1 MNLKMIFAA
10 TALAAMTMSSCS
22 SDTPVDPTANIARG
36 ETTYATFN
44 LSLKTTGSRANGDD
58 NADEREQT
66 VNKMHLYI
74 FGGGILEVDHA
85 ITDSYTFGNKVG
97 PVQLTT
103 GEKVVYAVAGDLKV
117 NDAEFTATVE
127 STRLS
132 DFEKILFDALADDI
146 ATADNFLM
154 AGKEEVTVTKSTEQA
169 PCQVSVSIT
178 RAATKTQ
185 LKYGGEDGTVNVRP
199 TINAAFAEPKF
210 AMMQCAE
217 TMWLTPGNYT
227 QASKVNNSGT
237 YKGYTTVP
245 TTVAEDLFC
254 DAVNASDKNLDFNE
268 SLDNSLYTG
277 EAYNAKPVTG
287 NTTFALVRLKA
298 TPSKICDSYDKNTK
312 TYKYSGSLGSNGT
325 FWVLAKNVAAT
336 GSFIFASDNDYNIL
350 YFASQSKANTAKTA
364 LGLGTDWKVYEYT
377 NGNVYYRVN
386 LITDPSAAA
395 DGPDKYCALRNHFY
409 KITVTD
415 IKALGAPNAPGVVP
429 TDPDQPLESDA
440 WLDATIDAEPWV
452 AIDMDNTTLQ

>member
-58 NADEREQT
+58 NADEREQA
-66 VNKMHLYI
+66 VSKMHLYI

-146 ATADNFLM
+146 ATPNNFLM

-169 PCQVSVSIT
+169 PCQVTVSIT

-199 TINAAFAEPKF
+199 TINATFADAKF
-210 AMMQCAE
+210 VMMQCAE

-227 QASKVNNSGT
+227 QASKVNNKGT
-237 YKGYTTVP
+237 YSGYTEVPNTV
-245 TTVAEDLFC
+245 DDKLFC
-254 DAVNASDKNLDFNE
+254 DAVTDFSEN
-268 SLDNSLYTG
+268 LDNSRYTG
-277 EAYNAKPVTG
+277 EAYNENPVTG

-298 TPSKICDSYDKNTK
+298 TPNPSKICNGYDTTNK
-312 TYKYSGSLGSNGT
+312 TYSYGGSLSSNGT
-325 FWVLAKNVAAT
+325 FYVLAKKDVKTA
-336 GSFIFASDNDYNIL
+336 SYIFASDNDYNIL
-350 YFASQSKANTAKTA
+350 YFASTGNASTVKSK
-364 LGLGTDWKVYEYT
+364 LGLGSEWTVETYT

-386 LITDPSAAA
+386 LMTN
-395 DGPDKYCALRNHFY
+395 PDATVLKEKYCALRNHFY

-452 AIDMDNTTLQ
+452 AVDMNNTTLQ

>member
-22 SDTPVDPTANIARG
+22 SDTPVDATENIARG

-146 ATADNFLM
+146 ATAGNFLM

-169 PCQVSVSIT
+169 PCQVTVSIT

-199 TINAAFAEPKF
+199 TINATFADAQF
-210 AMMQCAE
+210 VMMQCAE

-237 YKGYTTVP
+237 YTGYTTVP
-245 TTVAEDLFC
+245 ATVDDDLFC
-254 DAVNASDKNLDFNE
+254 AAVTDFSEN
-268 SLDNSLYTG
+268 LDNSLYTG
-277 EAYNAKPVTG
+277 EAYNENPVTG

-298 TPSKICDSYDKNTK
+298 TPSKICDSYNKNDK

-325 FWVLAKNVAAT
+325 FWVLAKNVAPT

-377 NGNVYYRVN
+377 NGYVYYRVN
-386 LITDPSAAA
+386 LVTNPDATDLKE
-395 DGPDKYCALRNHFY
+395 KYCALRNHFY

-429 TDPDQPLESDA
+429 TDPDQPLEADA

-452 AIDMDNTTLQ
+452 AVDMDNTTLQ

>member
-10 TALAAMTMSSCS
+10 TVLAAMTMSSCS
-22 SDTPVDPTANIARG
+22 SDTPVDATENIARG

-66 VNKMHLYI
+66 VSKMHLYI

-117 NDAEFTATVE
+117 NDAEFTAVAEGTE
-127 STRLS
+127 GAQPTRLS
-132 DFEKILFDALADDI
+132 TFEKILFDALSEDI
-146 ATADNFLM
+146 ANENNFLM
-154 AGKEEVTVTKSTEQA
+154 AGSEKVTVTKSTEDK
-169 PCQVSVSIT
+169 PCEVTVSIT

-185 LKYGGEDGTVNVRP
+185 LKYGNPDVTVRP
-199 TINAAFAEPKF
+199 TINAKF
-210 AMMQCAE
+210 SDAKFVMMQCAE

-227 QASKVNNSGT
+227 QASKVNNKGT
-237 YKGYTTVP
+237 YSGYTEVPNTVD
-245 TTVAEDLFC
+245 EDLFC
-254 DAVNASDKNLDFNE
+254 DAVTDFSEN
-268 SLDNSLYTG
+268 LDNSLYTG
-277 EAYNAKPVTG
+277 EAYNENPVTG

-298 TPSKICDSYDKNTK
+298 TPTKICTNYTKATNTY
-312 TYKYSGSLGSNGT
+312 TYGNTTGTNGT
-325 FWVLAKNVAAT
+325 FYVITKPDPKT
-336 GSFIFASDNDYNIL
+336 GSYIFASDNDYNIL
-350 YFASQSKANTAKTA
+350 YFASQSTANSVKGTQG
-364 LGLGTDWKVYEYT
+364 LGLGSEWKVETYT
-377 NGNVYYRVN
+377 NGYVYYRVN
-386 LITDPSAAA
+386 LMTNPDATDLKE
-395 DGPDKYCALRNHFY
+395 KYCALRNHFY

-429 TDPDQPLESDA
+429 TDPDQPLEADA
-440 WLDATIDAEPWV
+440 WLDATITAEPWV
-452 AIDMDNTTLQ
+452 AVDMNNTTLQ

>member
-22 SDTPVDPTANIARG
+22 SDTPVDATENIARG

-146 ATADNFLM
+146 ATAGNFLM

-169 PCQVSVSIT
+169 PCQVTVSIT

-199 TINAAFAEPKF
+199 TINATFADAQF
-210 AMMQCAE
+210 VMMQCAE

-245 TTVAEDLFC
+245 ATVDDDLFC
-254 DAVNASDKNLDFNE
+254 AAVTDFSEN
-268 SLDNSLYTG
+268 LDNSLYTG
-277 EAYNAKPVTG
+277 EAYNENPVTG

-298 TPSKICDSYDKNTK
+298 TPSKICDSYNKNDK
-312 TYKYSGSLGSNGT
+312 TYKYSGSLTNGT
-325 FWVLAKNVAAT
+325 FYVLAKKDAKTA
-336 GSFIFASDNDYNIL
+336 SYIFASDNNYNIL
-350 YFASQSKANTAKTA
+350 YFASTSKAGSVKSA
-364 LGLGTDWKVYEYT
+364 LGLGSEWTVETYT

-386 LITDPSAAA
+386 LITDPAAAA

-429 TDPDQPLESDA
+429 TDPDQPLEADA

-452 AIDMDNTTLQ
+452 AVDMDNTTLQ

>member
-58 NADEREQT
+58 NADEREQA
-66 VNKMHLYI
+66 VSKMHLYI

-277 EAYNAKPVTG
+277 EAYNEKPFTG

-298 TPSKICDSYDKNTK
+298 TPKQICDSYDTKTK
-312 TYKYSGSLGSNGT
+312 TYKYSGSLTNGT
-325 FWVLAKNVAAT
+325 FYVLAKKDAT
-336 GSFIFASDNDYNIL
+336 TASYIFASDNEYNIL
-350 YFASQSKANTAKTA
+350 YFASTTKANQAKTA
-364 LGLGTDWKVYEYT
+364 LGLGTGWSVETYT
-377 NGNVYYRVN
+377 NGYVYYRVN
-386 LITDPSAAA
+386 LITN
-395 DGPDKYCALRNHFY
+395 PDTTDLKEKYCALRNHFY

-429 TDPDQPLESDA
+429 TDPDQPLEADA
-440 WLDATIDAEPWV
+440 WLAATIDAEPWV

>member
-22 SDTPVDPTANIARG
+22 SDTPVDATENIARG

-146 ATADNFLM
+146 ATAGNFLM

-169 PCQVSVSIT
+169 PCQVTVSIT

-199 TINAAFAEPKF
+199 TINATFADAQF
-210 AMMQCAE
+210 VMMQCAE

-245 TTVAEDLFC
+245 ATVDDDLFC
-254 DAVNASDKNLDFNE
+254 AAVTDFSEN
-268 SLDNSLYTG
+268 LDNSLYTG
-277 EAYNAKPVTG
+277 EAYNENPVTG

-298 TPSKICDSYDKNTK
+298 TPSKICDSYNKNDK

-325 FWVLAKNVAAT
+325 FWVLAKNVTPT

-377 NGNVYYRVN
+377 NGYVYYRVN
-386 LITDPSAAA
+386 LVTNPDATDLKE
-395 DGPDKYCALRNHFY
+395 KYCALRNHFY

-429 TDPDQPLESDA
+429 TDPDQPLEADA

-452 AIDMDNTTLQ
+452 AVDMDNTTLQ

>member
-22 SDTPVDPTANIARG
+22 SDTPVDATENIARG

-66 VNKMHLYI
+66 VSKMHLYI

-146 ATADNFLM
+146 ATAGNFLM

-169 PCQVSVSIT
+169 PCQVTVSIT

-199 TINAAFAEPKF
+199 TINATFADAQF
-210 AMMQCAE
+210 VMMQCAE

-245 TTVAEDLFC
+245 ATVDDDLFC
-254 DAVNASDKNLDFNE
+254 AAVTDFSEN
-268 SLDNSLYTG
+268 LDNSLYTG
-277 EAYNAKPVTG
+277 EAYNENPVTG

-298 TPSKICDSYDKNTK
+298 TPSKICDSYNKNDK

-325 FWVLAKNVAAT
+325 FWVLAKNVAPT

-377 NGNVYYRVN
+377 NGYVYYRVN
-386 LITDPSAAA
+386 LVTNPDATDLKE
-395 DGPDKYCALRNHFY
+395 KYCALRNHFY

-429 TDPDQPLESDA
+429 TDPDQPLEADA

-452 AIDMDNTTLQ
+452 AVDMDNTTLQ

>member
-22 SDTPVDPTANIARG
+22 SDTPVDATENIARG

-146 ATADNFLM
+146 ATAGNFLM

-169 PCQVSVSIT
+169 PCQVTVSIT

-199 TINAAFAEPKF
+199 TINATFADAQF
-210 AMMQCAE
+210 VMMQCAE

-245 TTVAEDLFC
+245 ATVDDDLFC
-254 DAVNASDKNLDFNE
+254 AAVTDFSEN
-268 SLDNSLYTG
+268 LDNSLYTG
-277 EAYNAKPVTG
+277 EAYNENPVTG

-298 TPSKICDSYDKNTK
+298 TPSKICDSYNKNDK

-325 FWVLAKNVAAT
+325 FWVLAKNVAPT

-377 NGNVYYRVN
+377 NGYVYYRVN
-386 LITDPSAAA
+386 LVTNPDATDLKE
-395 DGPDKYCALRNHFY
+395 KYCALRNHFY

-429 TDPDQPLESDA
+429 TDPDQPLEADA

-452 AIDMDNTTLQ
+452 AVDMDNTTLQ

>member
-10 TALAAMTMSSCS
+10 TALAAMKMSSCS

-58 NADEREQT
+58 NADEREQA
-66 VNKMHLYI
+66 VSKMHLYI

-154 AGKEEVTVTKSTEQA
+154 AGKEVVTVTKSTEQA

-185 LKYGGEDGTVNVRP
+185 LKYGGEDGAVNVRP
-199 TINAAFAEPKF
+199 TINATFADAKF
-210 AMMQCAE
+210 VMMQCAE

-227 QASKVNNSGT
+227 QASKVNNKGT
-237 YKGYTTVP
+237 YSGYTEVPNTVD
-245 TTVAEDLFC
+245 ENLFC
-254 DAVNASDKNLDFNE
+254 DAVTDFSEN
-268 SLDNSLYTG
+268 LDNSRYTG
-277 EAYNAKPVTG
+277 EAYNENPVTG

-298 TPSKICDSYDKNTK
+298 TPKQICDSYDKNTK

-336 GSFIFASDNDYNIL
+336 GSFIFASDNEYNIL
-350 YFASQSKANTAKTA
+350 YFANQSKVNTAKTA
-364 LGLGTDWKVYEYT
+364 LGLGTDWKAYEYT

-386 LITDPSAAA
+386 LMTNPDATDLKE
-395 DGPDKYCALRNHFY
+395 KYCALRNHFY

-415 IKALGAPNAPGVVP
+415 IKALGAPTAPGVVP
-429 TDPDQPLESDA
+429 TDPDQPLESDS
-440 WLDATIDAEPWV
+440 WLAADITCADWNPIDQNA
-452 AIDMDNTTLQ
+452 TLQ

>member
-58 NADEREQT
+58 NADEREQA
-66 VNKMHLYI
+66 VSKMHLYI

-185 LKYGGEDGTVNVRP
+185 LKYDTTEGAVNVRP
-199 TINAAFAEPKF
+199 TINATFADAKF

-245 TTVAEDLFC
+245 ATVADNLFC
-254 DAVNASDKNLDFNE
+254 DAVTDFSEN
-268 SLDNSLYTG
+268 LDNSLYTG
-277 EAYNAKPVTG
+277 EAYNEKPFTG

-298 TPSKICDSYDKNTK
+298 TPKQICDSYDTKTK
-312 TYKYSGSLGSNGT
+312 TYKYSGSLTNGT
-325 FWVLAKNVAAT
+325 FYVLAKKDAT
-336 GSFIFASDNDYNIL
+336 TASYIFASDNEYNIL
-350 YFASQSKANTAKTA
+350 YFASTTKANQAKTA
-364 LGLGTDWKVYEYT
+364 LGLGTGWSVETYT
-377 NGNVYYRVN
+377 NGYVYYRVN
-386 LITDPSAAA
+386 LITN
-395 DGPDKYCALRNHFY
+395 PDATDLKEKYCALRNHFY

-429 TDPDQPLESDA
+429 TDPDQPLEADA
-440 WLDATIDAEPWV
+440 WLDATITADPWV
-452 AIDMDNTTLQ
+452 AIDMNNTTLQ

>member
-22 SDTPVDPTANIARG
+22 SDTPVDATENIARG

-58 NADEREQT
+58 NADEREQA
-66 VNKMHLYI
+66 VSKMHLYI

-185 LKYGGEDGTVNVRP
+185 LKYDTTEGAVNVRP
-199 TINAAFAEPKF
+199 TINAKFADAKF

-227 QASKVNNSGT
+227 QASKPTQSNKGT
-237 YKGYTTVP
+237 YTGYTEVP
-245 TTVAEDLFC
+245 NTVADNLFC
-254 DAVNASDKNLDFNE
+254 DAVTDFSEN
-268 SLDNSLYTG
+268 LDNSRYTG
-277 EAYNAKPVTG
+277 EAYNENPVTG

-298 TPSKICDSYDKNTK
+298 TPKQICDSYDTKTK
-312 TYKYSGSLGSNGT
+312 TYKYSGSLTNGT
-325 FWVLAKNVAAT
+325 FYVLAKKDAT
-336 GSFIFASDNDYNIL
+336 TASYIFASDNEYNIL
-350 YFASQSKANTAKTA
+350 YFASTTKANQAKTA
-364 LGLGTDWKVYEYT
+364 LGLGTGWSVETYT
-377 NGNVYYRVN
+377 NGYVYYRVN
-386 LITDPSAAA
+386 LMTNPDATDLKE
-395 DGPDKYCALRNHFY
+395 KYCALRNHFY

-429 TDPDQPLESDA
+429 TDPDQPLEADA
-440 WLDATIDAEPWV
+440 WLDATITAEPWV
-452 AIDMDNTTLQ
+452 AVDMNNTTLQ

>member
-58 NADEREQT
+58 NADEREQA
-66 VNKMHLYI
+66 VSKMHLYI

-154 AGKEEVTVTKSTEQA
+154 AGKEVVTVTKSTEQA

-185 LKYGGEDGTVNVRP
+185 LKYGGEDGAVNVRP
-199 TINAAFAEPKF
+199 TINATFADAKF
-210 AMMQCAE
+210 VMMQCAE

-227 QASKVNNSGT
+227 QASKVNNKGT
-237 YKGYTTVP
+237 YSGYTEVPNTVD
-245 TTVAEDLFC
+245 ENLFC
-254 DAVNASDKNLDFNE
+254 DAVTDFSEN
-268 SLDNSLYTG
+268 LDNSRYTG
-277 EAYNAKPVTG
+277 EAYNENPVTG

-298 TPSKICDSYDKNTK
+298 TPKQICDSYDKNTK

-336 GSFIFASDNDYNIL
+336 GSFIFASDNEYNIL
-350 YFASQSKANTAKTA
+350 YFANQSKVNTAKTA
-364 LGLGTDWKVYEYT
+364 LGLGTDWKAYEYT

-386 LITDPSAAA
+386 LMTNPDATDLKE
-395 DGPDKYCALRNHFY
+395 KYCALRNHFY

-415 IKALGAPNAPGVVP
+415 IKALGAPTAPGVVP
-429 TDPDQPLESDA
+429 TDPDQPLESDS
-440 WLDATIDAEPWV
+440 WLAADITCADWNPIDQNA
-452 AIDMDNTTLQ
+452 TLQ

>member
-58 NADEREQT
+58 NADEREQA
-66 VNKMHLYI
+66 VSKMHLYI

-277 EAYNAKPVTG
+277 EAYNEKPFTG

-298 TPSKICDSYDKNTK
+298 TPKQICDSYDTKTK
-312 TYKYSGSLGSNGT
+312 TYKYSGSLTNGT
-325 FWVLAKNVAAT
+325 FYVLAKKDAT
-336 GSFIFASDNDYNIL
+336 TASYIFASDNEYNIL
-350 YFASQSKANTAKTA
+350 YFASTTKANQAKTA
-364 LGLGTDWKVYEYT
+364 LGLGTGWSVETYT
-377 NGNVYYRVN
+377 NGYVYYRVN
-386 LITDPSAAA
+386 LITN
-395 DGPDKYCALRNHFY
+395 PDATDLKEKYCALRNHFY

>member
-22 SDTPVDPTANIARG
+22 SDTPVDATENIARG

-185 LKYGGEDGTVNVRP
+185 LKYGGEDGAVNVRP
-199 TINAAFAEPKF
+199 TINATFADAKF
-210 AMMQCAE
+210 VMMQCAE

-227 QASKVNNSGT
+227 QASKVNNKGT
-237 YKGYTTVP
+237 YSGYTEVPNTVD
-245 TTVAEDLFC
+245 ENLFC
-254 DAVNASDKNLDFNE
+254 DAVTDFSEN
-268 SLDNSLYTG
+268 LDNSRYTG
-277 EAYNAKPVTG
+277 EAYNENPVTG

-298 TPSKICDSYDKNTK
+298 TPKQICDSYDKNTK

-336 GSFIFASDNDYNIL
+336 GSFIFASDNEYNIL
-350 YFASQSKANTAKTA
+350 YFANQSKANTAKTA
-364 LGLGTDWKVYEYT
+364 LGLGTDWKAYEYT

-386 LITDPSAAA
+386 LMTNPDATDLKE
-395 DGPDKYCALRNHFY
+395 KYCALRNHFY

>member
-22 SDTPVDPTANIARG
+22 SDTPVDATENIARG

-58 NADEREQT
+58 NANEREQT

-146 ATADNFLM
+146 ATANNFLM

-185 LKYGGEDGTVNVRP
+185 LKYGGEDGAVNVRP
-199 TINAAFAEPKF
+199 TINATFADAKF

-245 TTVAEDLFC
+245 ATFAEEQELFC
-254 DAVNASDKNLDFNE
+254 AAVESFDADLDH
-268 SLDNSLYTG
+268 SRYTG
-277 EAYNAKPVTG
+277 EAYNENPVTG

-298 TPSKICDSYDKNTK
+298 TPSKICDSYNKNDK
-312 TYKYSGSLGSNGT
+312 TYKYSGSLTNGT
-325 FWVLAKNVAAT
+325 FYVLAKKDAKTA
-336 GSFIFASDNDYNIL
+336 SYIFASDNDYNIL
-350 YFASQSKANTAKTA
+350 YFASTSKAGSVKSA
-364 LGLGTDWKVYEYT
+364 LGLGSEWTVETYT

-386 LITDPSAAA
+386 LVTNPDATDLKE
-395 DGPDKYCALRNHFY
+395 KYCALRNHFY

-440 WLDATIDAEPWV
+440 WLEATIDAEPWV
-452 AIDMDNTTLQ
+452 AVDMNNTTLQ

>member
-22 SDTPVDPTANIARG
+22 SDTPVDATENIARG

-58 NADEREQT
+58 NADEREQA
-66 VNKMHLYI
+66 VSKMHLYI

-132 DFEKILFDALADDI
+132 DFEKILFDALAEDI

-169 PCQVSVSIT
+169 PCQVTVSIT

-185 LKYGGEDGTVNVRP
+185 LKYDTTEGAVNVRP

-245 TTVAEDLFC
+245 ATVADNLFC
-254 DAVNASDKNLDFNE
+254 DAVTDFSEN
-268 SLDNSLYTG
+268 LDNSLYTG
-277 EAYNAKPVTG
+277 EAYNEKPFTG

-298 TPSKICDSYDKNTK
+298 TPKQICDSYDTKTK
-312 TYKYSGSLGSNGT
+312 TYKYSGSLTNGT
-325 FWVLAKNVAAT
+325 FYVLAKKDAT
-336 GSFIFASDNDYNIL
+336 TASYIFASDNEYNIL
-350 YFASQSKANTAKTA
+350 YFASTTKANQAKTA
-364 LGLGTDWKVYEYT
+364 LGLGTGWSVETYT
-377 NGNVYYRVN
+377 NGYVYYRVN
-386 LITDPSAAA
+386 LITN
-395 DGPDKYCALRNHFY
+395 PDATDLKEKYCALRNHFY

>member
-22 SDTPVDPTANIARG
+22 SDTPVDPETNIARG

-58 NADEREQT
+58 NADEREQA
-66 VNKMHLYI
+66 VSKMHLYI

-146 ATADNFLM
+146 ATAGNFLM

-169 PCQVSVSIT
+169 PCQVTVSIT

-199 TINAAFAEPKF
+199 TINATFADAQF
-210 AMMQCAE
+210 VMMQCAE

-245 TTVAEDLFC
+245 ATVDDDLFC
-254 DAVNASDKNLDFNE
+254 AAVTDFSEN
-268 SLDNSLYTG
+268 LDNSLYTG
-277 EAYNAKPVTG
+277 EAYNENPVTG

-298 TPSKICDSYDKNTK
+298 TPSKICDSYNKNDK

-325 FWVLAKNVAAT
+325 FWVLAKNVAPT

-377 NGNVYYRVN
+377 NGYVYYRVN
-386 LITDPSAAA
+386 LVTNPDATDLKE
-395 DGPDKYCALRNHFY
+395 KYCALRNHFY

-429 TDPDQPLESDA
+429 TDPDQPLEADA

-452 AIDMDNTTLQ
+452 AVDMDNTTLQ

>member
-22 SDTPVDPTANIARG
+22 SDTPVDATENIARG

-58 NADEREQT
+58 NADEREQA
-66 VNKMHLYI
+66 VSKMHLYI

-199 TINAAFAEPKF
+199 TINATFADAKF

-245 TTVAEDLFC
+245 ATVDEELFC
-254 DAVNASDKNLDFNE
+254 DAVEGFDADLDH
-268 SLDNSLYTG
+268 SRYTG

-298 TPSKICDSYDKNTK
+298 TPSKICDSYNKNDK
-312 TYKYSGSLGSNGT
+312 TYKYSGSLTNGT
-325 FWVLAKNVAAT
+325 FYVLAKKDAKTA
-336 GSFIFASDNDYNIL
+336 SYIFASDNDYNIL
-350 YFASQSKANTAKTA
+350 YFASTSKAGSVKSA
-364 LGLGTDWKVYEYT
+364 LGLGSEWTVETYT

-386 LITDPSAAA
+386 LITDPAAAA

-440 WLDATIDAEPWV
+440 WLEATIDAEPWV
-452 AIDMDNTTLQ
+452 AVDMDNTTLQ

>member
-1 MNLKMIFAA
+1 MIFAA

-146 ATADNFLM
+146 ATPDNFLM
-154 AGKEEVTVTKSTEQA
+154 AGKKEVTVTKSTEDK
-169 PCQVSVSIT
+169 PCEVTVSIT

-185 LKYGGEDGTVNVRP
+185 LKYDTTEGAVNVRP
-199 TINAAFAEPKF
+199 TINAKFADAKF

-227 QASKVNNSGT
+227 QASKPTQSNKGT
-237 YKGYTTVP
+237 YTGYTEVP
-245 TTVAEDLFC
+245 NTVADNLFC
-254 DAVNASDKNLDFNE
+254 DAVTDFSEN
-268 SLDNSLYTG
+268 LDNSRYTG
-277 EAYNAKPVTG
+277 EAYNENPVTG

-298 TPSKICDSYDKNTK
+298 TPTKICTNYTKATNTY
-312 TYKYSGSLGSNGT
+312 TYGNTTGTNGT
-325 FWVLAKNVAAT
+325 FYVITKPDPKT
-336 GSFIFASDNDYNIL
+336 GSYIFASDNDYNIL
-350 YFASQSKANTAKTA
+350 YFASQSTANSVKGTQG
-364 LGLGTDWKVYEYT
+364 LGLGSEWKVETYT
-377 NGNVYYRVN
+377 NGYVYYRVN
-386 LITDPSAAA
+386 LMTN
-395 DGPDKYCALRNHFY
+395 PDATVLKEKYCALRNHFY

-429 TDPDQPLESDA
+429 TDPDQPLEADA
-440 WLDATIDAEPWV
+440 WLDATITAEPWV
-452 AIDMDNTTLQ
+452 AVDMNNTTLQ

>member
-146 ATADNFLM
+146 ATPDNFLM
-154 AGKEEVTVTKSTEQA
+154 AGKKEVTVTKSTEDK
-169 PCQVSVSIT
+169 PCEVTVSIT

-185 LKYGGEDGTVNVRP
+185 LKYDTTEGAVNVRP
-199 TINAAFAEPKF
+199 TINAKFADAKF

-227 QASKVNNSGT
+227 QASKPTQSNKGT
-237 YKGYTTVP
+237 YTGYTEVP
-245 TTVAEDLFC
+245 NTVADNLFC
-254 DAVNASDKNLDFNE
+254 DAVTDFSEN
-268 SLDNSLYTG
+268 LDNSRYTG
-277 EAYNAKPVTG
+277 EAYNENPVTG

-298 TPSKICDSYDKNTK
+298 TPTKICTNYTKATNTY
-312 TYKYSGSLGSNGT
+312 TYGNTTGTNGT
-325 FWVLAKNVAAT
+325 FYVITKPDPKT
-336 GSFIFASDNDYNIL
+336 GSYIFASDNDYNIL
-350 YFASQSKANTAKTA
+350 YFASQSTANSVKGTQG
-364 LGLGTDWKVYEYT
+364 LGLGSEWKVETYT
-377 NGNVYYRVN
+377 NGYVYYRVN
-386 LITDPSAAA
+386 LMTN
-395 DGPDKYCALRNHFY
+395 PDATVLKEKYCALRNHFY

-429 TDPDQPLESDA
+429 TDPDQPLEADA
-440 WLDATIDAEPWV
+440 WLDATITAEPWV
-452 AIDMDNTTLQ
+452 AVDMNNTTLQ